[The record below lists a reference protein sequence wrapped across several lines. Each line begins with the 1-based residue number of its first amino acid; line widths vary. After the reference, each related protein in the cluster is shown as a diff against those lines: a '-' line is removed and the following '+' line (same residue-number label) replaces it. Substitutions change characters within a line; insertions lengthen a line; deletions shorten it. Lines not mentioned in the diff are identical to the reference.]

1 MRRKTIIEQIKT
13 YPGNICATFMLGF
26 CFVCSS
32 HAQVSFA
39 DNAVSMGIDVTYGES
54 NFGGGVS
61 FVDFDGDGWDD
72 ISFTTENNQSLH
84 FFKNNGGT
92 FTEVTFSGVSNTQ
105 ETKQICWIDYDNDG
119 DKDLFVTGYTGSNK
133 FYRNEGGMTFTDISA
148 TIGFFQDDLFTYGAS
163 FADIDNDGDL
173 DAFLS
178 NRDGVAENQ
187 RNYLYRNDN
196 GVFVDITQAAGI
208 SMANHLSF
216 CSIFFDYDNDGDQD
230 FYISNDKPIYPNLL
244 YRNNGDG
251 TFTDVSVTSGA
262 GIAINAMTTTVGD
275 YNNDGWFDLYITNT
289 PQGNALLRNNGDGTF
304 TDVATSTGTI
314 FDSLGWGAVFL
325 DADHDTLLDLYVS
338 GGFDGSVPQFL
349 PSAFYHQQTANNFVI
364 PPTGG
369 FQNDVGESYSNAIGD
384 LNNDG
389 KPDIVV
395 SNDTDKN
402 YVWENTS
409 STSNNWLKIKLEGVV
424 SNRDG
429 IGNRIEVRAN
439 GVSQYR
445 YTLAG
450 EGYLSQNSNYEFV
463 GLNNATVIDYIKVT
477 WNTTGQV
484 ETINNI
490 QPNQTITIQEGNGI
504 LSTPQENRI
513 QYTVYPN
520 PSDSGIFHIHYQN
533 SYETQVKLFDLQG
546 KQVLSQQLRNHLLDA
561 SHVASGVYVLKL
573 VSKDQIITQKIIKN

>member
-13 YPGNICATFMLGF
+13 YRGNICATFILGLCTLF
-26 CFVCSS
+26 SS

-39 DNAVSMGIDVTYGES
+39 DNAVSLGIDVTYGNS
-54 NFGGGVS
+54 TFGGGVS

-72 ISFTTENNQSLH
+72 ISFTTEDNQGLY

-92 FTEVTFSGVSNTQ
+92 FTEVTFPGVVNTQ

-119 DKDLFVTGYTGSNK
+119 DKDLFVTGFTGSNK
-133 FYRNEGGMTFTDISA
+133 FYRNDGGMTFTDISS

-196 GVFVDITQAAGI
+196 GTYVDITQAAGI

-216 CSIFFDYDNDGDQD
+216 CSIFFDYNNDGFQD
-230 FYISNDKPIYPNLL
+230 IYISNDKPIYINLL
-244 YRNNGDG
+244 YKNNGDG
-251 TFTDVSVTSGA
+251 TFDDVSVSSGA
-262 GIAINAMTTTVGD
+262 GIDINAMTTTVGD
-275 YNNDGWFDLYITNT
+275 YNNDGWFDIYVTNT

-325 DADHDTLLDLYVS
+325 DADNDALLDLYVS

-349 PSAFYHQQTANNFVI
+349 PSAFYHQQSNGNFVI
-364 PPTGG
+364 PPTAG
-369 FQNDVGESYSNAIGD
+369 FQNDTGESYSNAIGD

-409 STSNNWLKIKLEGVV
+409 TNSNNWIKIKLEGVV
-424 SNRDG
+424 SNKDG
-429 IGNRIEVRAN
+429 IGNKIEIRAN

-463 GLNNATVIDYIKVT
+463 GLNNATNIEYIRVT
-477 WNTTGQV
+477 WNMTGQV
-484 ETINNI
+484 QTINNV

-504 LSTPQENRI
+504 LSTLQEIMNSVSI
-513 QYTVYPN
+513 YPN
-520 PSDSGIFHIHYQN
+520 PSDSGIFLIEHPNIIG
-533 SYETQVKLFDLQG
+533 SKAKVFDIQG
-546 KQVLSQQLRNHLLDA
+546 KLLFSKELSHNQLDISSFSSGIYFLQLTLDHQT
-561 SHVASGVYVLKL
+561 SVH
-573 VSKDQIITQKIIKN
+573 KIIKN